1 MKLKVP
7 LIRQDTDSSD
17 CIFAAL
23 SMVLSYY
30 KIHKSVTELKA
41 EIQEWFVPVI
51 GIYLLEHGFAVEIVT
66 AHPKLFTLQNT
77 NLSQT
82 QIRKR
87 FFDLQLMDAN
97 NHDDEMV
104 LHYYIEFLDKGGRVK
119 VAVPGI
125 EDIGSELRAGRPLIA
140 IIDQNILGGE
150 YPGSYLH
157 ANTIVGMNS
166 KDIHVLDPL
175 WCEMGGEK
183 SWPIANYLYA
193 ITIGIR
199 YDLDHGTLMKIRQIP
214 TKRKREKKLRK
225 ALVKFHIR
233 Q

>member
-7 LIRQDTDSSD
+7 LIRQATDSSD

-23 SMVLSYY
+23 SMVLAYY
-30 KIHKSVTELKA
+30 KIVKPVSQLKA
-41 EIQEWFVPVI
+41 EIEDWFVPSVA
-51 GIYLLEHGFAVEIVT
+51 IYLLELGFEVEIVT
-66 AHPKLFTLQNT
+66 AHPKLFTLQNIK
-77 NLSQT
+77 LSQK

-125 EDIGSELRAGRPLIA
+125 EDIGSEITAGRPLIA
-140 IIDQNILGGE
+140 IIDQNILGGD

-157 ANTIVGMNS
+157 ANTIVGYNS
-166 KDIHVLDPL
+166 KEIHVLDPL
-175 WCEMGGEK
+175 WNEMGGEK

-199 YDLDHGTLMKIRQIP
+199 YDLDHGTLIKIHP
-214 TKRKREKKLRK
+214 NWEKIK
-225 ALVKFHIR
+225 H
-233 Q
+233 QG